1 MRNLQERVYGSGK
14 SLSYGNLLGSYNKP
28 SKNMGNYHKPV
39 KRLGM
44 YNGVGT
50 MGKHNIYTELSK

>member
-1 MRNLQERVYGSGK
+1 MSLQDRVYGRGK
-14 SLSYGNLLGSYNKP
+14 TVSYLSRLGMYNKPVAILGSYN
-28 SKNMGNYHKPV
+28 KPV

-50 MGKHNIYTELSK
+50 MGKSNILTELHR